1 MATIFPA
8 SADKPFNPEKRGKQ
22 MPRSKIK
29 WIISLLFL
37 MISALVLNGCATSTT
52 GPSAGA
58 EQSQYVGSGR
68 IENML
73 LKAGFETVP
82 NEHPYCSPLCG
93 RLSAGQII
101 PFKRP
106 GQTVY
111 GYLSPSSGRLLVG
124 NETEYQQ
131 FINLAVMQK
140 ISEQQRPVL
149 GTPETDPEFWN
160 MWRDLYGGK

>member
-1 MATIFPA
+1 
-8 SADKPFNPEKRGKQ
+8 

-29 WIISLLFL
+29 WIIALLFL
-37 MISALVLNGCATSTT
+37 MISALVLDGCATD
-52 GPSAGA
+52 SAGVGAGPGA
-58 EQSQYVGSGR
+58 EPSQYVGSGR
-68 IENML
+68 IEALL

-93 RLSAGQII
+93 RLTPGQIT

-106 GQTVY
+106 GQTAY

-124 NETEYQQ
+124 TEAEYQQ
-131 FINLAVMQK
+131 FVNLAVMQN
-140 ISEQQRPVL
+140 INERQRPVL
-149 GTPETDPEFWN
+149 GAPDTDPQFWN